1 MKILTTVLGFFKGLP
16 ITVYAGIAALALL
29 GGTVWYCQ
37 EQVEDKVEQAEVIGR
52 TEERNEQL
60 ERTIENVQAAE
71 EARDEIKTVGPVGDR
86 TRYNQC
92 LRTARTPSN
101 CERFLPDVQKD

>member
-1 MKILTTVLGFFKGLP
+1 MKILTTALAFFKGLP

-37 EQVEDKVEQAEVIGR
+37 EQVEDKVEQAEIIGR

-60 ERTIENVQAAE
+60 ERTIQNVQTAE
-71 EARDEIKTVGPVGDR
+71 EARNEINEPGPVGDR

-92 LRTARTPSN
+92 LRSARTPSN
-101 CERFLPDVQKD
+101 CERLLPDVQTD

>member
-1 MKILTTVLGFFKGLP
+1 MSFLTVLAFFKNPKVL
-16 ITVYAGIAALALL
+16 AGIAALLLL

-52 TEERNEQL
+52 TEERNTQL
-60 ERTIENVQAAE
+60 ENTIKNVEKAD
-71 EARDEIKTVGPVGDR
+71 EAREDIARPGPVGDR
-86 TRYNQC
+86 TRYDQC

-101 CERFLPDVQKD
+101 CERFMPNVQEDQR

>member
-1 MKILTTVLGFFKGLP
+1 MSFLTVLAFFKNPKVL
-16 ITVYAGIAALALL
+16 AGIAALLLL

-52 TEERNEQL
+52 TEERNTQL
-60 ERTIENVQAAE
+60 ENTIKNVEKAD
-71 EARDEIKTVGPVGDR
+71 EAREDIAKPGVVGDR

-92 LRTARTPSN
+92 LRTARTPAN
-101 CERFLPDVQKD
+101 CERFLPDVPEDQR